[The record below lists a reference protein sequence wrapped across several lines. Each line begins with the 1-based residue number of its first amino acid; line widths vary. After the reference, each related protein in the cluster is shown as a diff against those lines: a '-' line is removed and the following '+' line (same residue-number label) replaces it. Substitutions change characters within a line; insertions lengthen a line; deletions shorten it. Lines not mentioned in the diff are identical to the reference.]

1 MISSSIGRPFASP
14 ETLPE
19 KKLGTFSQAA
29 LASGGVVEGLAGE
42 GEGVG
47 KEVGAGF
54 GEELIERIEGGGVGV
69 DAIDPLKKSV
79 V

>member
-1 MISSSIGRPFASP
+1 MISSSVERPFASP

-29 LASGGVVEGLAGE
+29 LASGGVVEDFAGE

-47 KEVGAGF
+47 NEFGAGF
-54 GEELIERIEGGGVGV
+54 GDEVIERIEGGGIGV
-69 DAIDPLKKSV
+69 DAIDPLKKSTV
-79 V
+79 